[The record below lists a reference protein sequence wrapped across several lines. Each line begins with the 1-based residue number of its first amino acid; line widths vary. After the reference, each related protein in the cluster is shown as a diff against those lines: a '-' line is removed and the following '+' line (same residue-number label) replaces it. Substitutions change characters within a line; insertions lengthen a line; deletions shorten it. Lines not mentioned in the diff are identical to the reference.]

1 MNATFHEDLT
11 GKVASAQ
18 GSVSLHEMDVKLKFP
33 DFNPGYFKPGL
44 PFEVMVSRQD
54 SRRLRSAEILYQN
67 YTSYCLHFILISLLR
82 GTHRE
87 YSSKVLK
94 HSIVERILVFK
105 R

>member
-33 DFNPGYFKPGL
+33 DFNPRYFKPGL
-44 PFEVMVSRQD
+44 PFEVMVSRRD
-54 SRRLRSAEILYQN
+54 SGRLRSAEILYQN
-67 YTSYCLHFILISLLR
+67 YTSYCLRFILISLLR
-82 GTHRE
+82 GTQRE
-87 YSSKVLK
+87 YSTKALK
-94 HSIVERILVFK
+94 HSIVKRILVFK